1 MLYELTILS
10 LQPNTLTQG
19 LEGLKTRLAEVVR
32 HGRLLGCFR
41 SEFGVFNRVAILA
54 GYESKEALMANRAEL
69 LESSDPYGIGQ
80 YLASIDRSAF
90 KPFHFMPP
98 VEPGNYGPFYEIRT
112 YGVAWGA
119 MEPTIA
125 AWADMIPRREKL
137 SKLLMVMESLETAP
151 KRMVHIWPYAS
162 LDERNAVRGRAIS
175 EGVWPPNA
183 KPEFLVSMQ
192 TELFL
197 PTPFSPLT

>member
-1 MLYELTILS
+1 MLYELTVLS
-10 LQPNTLTQG
+10 LQPNTLTQSPQG
-19 LEGLKTRLAEVVR
+19 LETRLQEVTR

-41 SEFGVFNRVAILA
+41 SEFGVFNRIAILA
-54 GYESKEALMANRAEL
+54 GYEGTEALMENRAGLIEA
-69 LESSDPYGIGQ
+69 SDPYGVGR
-80 YLASIDRSAF
+80 YLESIDRSAF
-90 KPFHFMPP
+90 RPFHFMPP

-119 MEPTIA
+119 MAPTIA

-162 LDERNAVRGRAIS
+162 LDERNAARGRAIA
-175 EGVWPPNA
+175 EGVWPPKA
-183 KPEFLVSMQ
+183 DPEFLVSMQ

-197 PTPFSPLT
+197 PTSFSPLT